1 MLFKSKRIWKIDFF
15 KTQTSVNPIS
25 MNIFL
30 TKKITVFLYNYKTTH
45 ATRHTKDLNKI
56 FLNNIQVNEFYINFG
71 MIQ

>member
-1 MLFKSKRIWKIDFF
+1 MLLKSKRIWKIDFF

-45 ATRHTKDLNKI
+45 ATRDAKDLNKI
-56 FLNNIQVNEFYINFG
+56 FYF
-71 MIQ
+71 